1 MSRKLTIALAYVV
14 LLFGQANAQSA
25 RGALNMAV
33 GQLSIGTMAIQV
45 VTARPERIRIAITNG
60 TTTNVWCGPDN
71 TVTAT
76 TGDVV
81 QGTTNQTPG
90 HIKEY
95 DYQGAIWCIST
106 GTNVI
111 SFYELW

>member
-1 MSRKLTIALAYVV
+1 MRLLSALLVFLA
-14 LLFGQANAQSA
+14 FGQANAQA
-25 RGALNMAV
+25 IRGAINLAV
-33 GQLSIGTMAIQV
+33 GQVSVGTMATQV
-45 VTARPERIRIAITNG
+45 VAERPGRIRVVLTNG

-71 TVTAT
+71 TVTTT

-95 DYQGAIWCIST
+95 DYQGAIWCISI
-106 GTNVI
+106 GVNVI
-111 SFYELW
+111 SFYELY